1 MFVKNNLCIIVEVN
15 KKVVNFFDVILD
27 LIIEKYKLY
36 LKFVIILFY
45 VYSKFNYFFCIIK
58 NIFEVINKRLFE
70 ILLDEE
76 VFKEVVLFY

>member
-1 MFVKNNLCIIVEVN
+1 MFVKNNLCIIIEVN

-27 LIIEKYKLY
+27 LIIEKYKFY
-36 LKFVIILFY
+36 FKFIIILFY
-45 VYSKFNYFFCIIK
+45 VYSKFNYFLCIIK